1 MNKLDVLFSEYAS
14 HHQTKGN
21 IFTHFIGIPMIMY
34 GLFILLSLIPVVGFV
49 TGAELLIVGALVF
62 YFSMDW
68 KVGTGMA
75 VVAGLI
81 DLGARFTP
89 FWWIGLVAFLV
100 GWAIQFYGHIVY
112 EKKAP
117 SFLENLT
124 HLLVG
129 PAFILNEVIPMRQVN
144 REETA
149 A

>member
-1 MNKLDVLFSEYAS
+1 MNKLDTLFSEYAG

-21 IFTHFIGIPMIMY
+21 IATHFVGIPMIMY
-34 GLFILLSLIPVVGFV
+34 GLFILLSLIPVFGFV
-49 TGAELLIVGALVF
+49 TGAELFIVAGLAF

-68 KVGTGMA
+68 KVGTGMT

-81 DLGARFTP
+81 DLGARLTP
-89 FWWIGLVAFLV
+89 FWWIGLAAFIV

-112 EKKAP
+112 EKKSP

-129 PAFILNEVIPMRQVN
+129 PAFILNEVIPMRRVN

-149 A
+149 